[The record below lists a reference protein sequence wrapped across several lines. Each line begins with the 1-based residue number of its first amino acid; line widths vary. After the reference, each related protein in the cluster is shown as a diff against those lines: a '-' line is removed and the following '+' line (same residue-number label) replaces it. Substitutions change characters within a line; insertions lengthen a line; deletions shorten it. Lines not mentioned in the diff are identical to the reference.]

1 MYAGSISKN
10 VYKLTK
16 ANEKSKEFRR
26 EKYEKIKELFKL
38 VRECE
43 KGDKAFNL
51 NVEEVYETY
60 HKVEEAYEEIK
71 RLERGHTDL
80 HEKMRELFNK
90 KSNDYEEEIL
100 FVFNNSAEEMRCSY
114 NRALNEI
121 DDNFSKYCTLRPS
134 EIGDLW
140 GEDRIYDIFHKA
152 LKEERERTEEV
163 VARTNEE
170 VKRILDLL
178 YHFGRVNIKGALF
191 VFNNSASEME
201 RSYNRVLKKID
212 DKFKE
217 DYEGGEETTKRERGE
232 IFDILR
238 KVITERLKKIQE
250 VMARTNKE
258 VKRILAEFDKLD
270 EENIGMGAM
279 MDLHGRFL
287 EETKEELSFQFM
299 SLKMLRYIKRHIEK
313 IEAP

>member
-1 MYAGSISKN
+1 MWPSTIAKN
-10 VYKLTK
+10 VYKLIK
-16 ANEKSKEFRR
+16 ANEKSKELRR

-60 HKVEEAYEEIK
+60 NKVEEAYEEIK
-71 RLERGHTDL
+71 RLEQEHTDL
-80 HEKMRELFNK
+80 HEKMRESRK
-90 KSNDYEEEIL
+90 KKYNDYEEEIL
-100 FVFNNSAEEMRCSY
+100 FVFYNSAYEMRCSY

-121 DDNFSKYCTLRPS
+121 NDNFSKYCTLRPS

-163 VARTNEE
+163 VARTNKEM
-170 VKRILDLL
+170 KRILDGL
-178 YHFGRVNIKGALF
+178 YCLCRVNIKGVLF
-191 VFNNSASEME
+191 AFNNSASEME
-201 RSYNRVLKKID
+201 CSYNRALKKID

-217 DYEGGEETTKRERGE
+217 DYKCGEETTKRERGE

-258 VKRILAEFDKLD
+258 VKRILDGFDKLD
-270 EENIGMGAM
+270 KENIGMGAM

-287 EETKEELSFQFM
+287 EETKEELAFQFM

-313 IEAP
+313 MEAL